1 MKILQTCLSL
11 SWGGMEMYTL
21 QTALLLKNA
30 GHTVDLLCADNARL
44 KAEGEKAG
52 LNCYSVFSKY
62 PGPKSIKAIIALI
75 KKNNYN
81 VIHSEAS
88 KDLWYLVPALKLAFK
103 KTPLLLT
110 KHVGSGVVKKDLLH
124 RILYGRVDTALAIS
138 EVIRANLIETTPLA
152 KEKIEL
158 LHDSIDAE
166 RFNPVK
172 TDCSKVRKEFGI
184 RDDEIVI
191 GMTGRFS
198 PGKGHEEFLNAAKE
212 LVSVHNN
219 LRFMIV
225 GEASRG
231 EEKYAESI
239 KALTVESGIKD
250 KTIFTGYRRD
260 IPEIL
265 AAMDIFLFP
274 SHAEAFGLAL
284 VEAMSM
290 ERPTVCSNSD
300 GVLDIAVDGVTS
312 YMFSPGSKKD
322 LVEKVNRLISDPS
335 ARVALGKEGRKR
347 VLEYFSADIFT
358 EKLVKIFYRQ
368 MLKKNFYTEAVPEEY
383 KDSIHSK

>member
-21 QTALLLKNA
+21 QTALLLRNA
-30 GHTVDLLCADNARL
+30 GHDVGMLCAEGARL
-44 KAEGEKAG
+44 KSEAEKAG
-52 LNCYSVFSKY
+52 LICYSISAKY
-62 PGPKSIKAIIALI
+62 PNPKNIKNTVTLLR
-75 KKNNYN
+75 KENYH

-88 KDLWYLVPALKLAFK
+88 KDLWYLVPALKLACK

-110 KHVGSGVVKKDLLH
+110 KHVGSGVVKKDLFH
-124 RILYGRVDTALAIS
+124 RILYDRVDSALAIS
-138 EVIRANLIETTPLA
+138 NVIRANLIETTPLA
-152 KEKIEL
+152 IEKIEL

-166 RFNPVK
+166 RFNPAN
-172 TDCSKVRKEFGI
+172 TDCDKVRKEFGI
-184 RDDEIVI
+184 DKDEIVI

-212 LVSVHNN
+212 LAAVHNN

-239 KALTVESGIKD
+239 KALAVESGIWE

-290 ERPTVCSNSD
+290 EKPTVCSNSD
-300 GVLDIAVDGVTS
+300 GVLDIALDGVTS
-312 YMFSPGSKKD
+312 FMFSPGSKNE
-322 LVEKVNRLISDPS
+322 LVEKVNRLIADP
-335 ARVALGKEGRKR
+335 ARRAAFGKEGRKR
-347 VLEYFSADIFT
+347 VLEYFSAEIFT
-358 EKLVKIFYRQ
+358 EKLIKIFYRQ
-368 MLKKNFYTEAVPEEY
+368 MLKKNFNIDDIP
-383 KDSIHSK
+383 KDY